1 MPDQFHTPPEADLL
15 GSAPIPEPPSSKRVA
30 VLALCVLVAIV
41 LLIGAVAW
49 VLVSEKRAE
58 LIAATRERLTL
69 TAEGRAEVLA
79 TWLAGRVVHSDR
91 VSKSELFRLFATEI
105 DSAGGD
111 ISGATTQSDSTL
123 EEDGDSEAWPL
134 VEQIPLI
141 ERVLTDF
148 TIDAGFEA
156 GYVVGRDGVPFAA
169 TAASPQLSEAARALA
184 EQAVQSRR
192 IAYGRLRATGIGLVM
207 DMAVPIISAQADPE
221 HGPPVGALVLNV
233 PLASGLA
240 QALEPPPLSASG
252 EVQGLIEM
260 RDDGPYLLA
269 GTGVDLEG
277 PIAIDEP
284 GPAAGG
290 LDFAERQSLLSE
302 GRAYLLAVPVS
313 GPPWLFLRERS
324 TADTLAPLGGH
335 VTVIASFTTLVIAL
349 LVGLFTAFWWRLAN
363 HHNKA
368 RADQYID
375 LAGRIDAQKRFLDS
389 IAGSVEE
396 LIGLKDRDGVYR
408 YVNRAFAKSVGRSP
422 QETVGLD
429 DFSCFGAG
437 AAERLKVSD
446 ERALRTGRAITV
458 TEEVAL
464 GGAKRTL
471 QVSKVPYTSTGEEP
485 GLVTVARD
493 VTDILD
499 AQRRY
504 RQQTQQMVSAL
515 VRAVELR
522 DPYLAGH
529 SRRVAGLTVAIGERM
544 DLSADDIAALEA
556 AANLSQIGKLKVPR
570 EILTK
575 PARLAGAERA
585 EVERHI
591 EYALDILKDIDFDL
605 PVLESLAQMHERLDG
620 TGYPK
625 GLAGDAISLRAR
637 ILAVAD
643 VFTARIEPRGY
654 RPVISVEAALQ
665 ILASHPGRYDQRV
678 VEVLRSVMSS
688 IEGERLVAGLM
699 AS

>member
-1 MPDQFHTPPEADLL
+1 
-15 GSAPIPEPPSSKRVA
+15 VA
-30 VLALCVLVAIV
+30 LALCVLVAIA

-49 VLVSEKRAE
+49 V
-58 LIAATRERLTL
+58 TL

-91 VSKSELFRLFATEI
+91 ISKSELFRLFATEI

-169 TAASPQLSEAARALA
+169 TAASPQLSETARALA

-252 EVQGLIEM
+252 EAQGLIEM

-269 GTGVDLEG
+269 SAGTGPEG
-277 PIAIDEP
+277 PVAIDEP
-284 GPAAGG
+284 GSAPGG

-302 GRAYLLAVPVS
+302 GRAYSLAVPVS
-313 GPPWLFLRERS
+313 
-324 TADTLAPLGGH
+324 D

-368 RADQYID
+368 RADQFID

-422 QETVGLD
+422 QEAVGLD

-471 QVSKVPYTSTGEEP
+471 QVSKKN
-485 GLVTVARD
+485 
-493 VTDILD
+493 
-499 AQRRY
+499 
-504 RQQTQQMVSAL
+504 
-515 VRAVELR
+515 RAWS
-522 DPYLAGH
+522 PW
-529 SRRVAGLTVAIGERM
+529 
-544 DLSADDIAALEA
+544 
-556 AANLSQIGKLKVPR
+556 
-570 EILTK
+570 
-575 PARLAGAERA
+575 RA
-585 EVERHI
+585 
-591 EYALDILKDIDFDL
+591 
-605 PVLESLAQMHERLDG
+605 M
-620 TGYPK
+620 
-625 GLAGDAISLRAR
+625 
-637 ILAVAD
+637 
-643 VFTARIEPRGY
+643 
-654 RPVISVEAALQ
+654 
-665 ILASHPGRYDQRV
+665 
-678 VEVLRSVMSS
+678 
-688 IEGERLVAGLM
+688 
-699 AS
+699 